1 MPASQHND
9 LIDVSA
15 MMGLY
20 PALAARY
27 GADFGFLA
35 AVIQRS
41 LSSVFDLAVLERAEL
56 TLTQALGSQE
66 GSHQE
71 PGSYLEFFYLCAEL
85 ILSASKT
92 DIDQAGLALSLA
104 FSSNEDLAVRCFANR
119 KVIVPDAQADVR
131 GEQIALL
138 EQIAV
143 QGKPSL
149 NPVIPLSLLDMWRV
163 MTGLRLEAT
172 KRQASAHQAATSSA
186 VATPPLPVL
195 YVLQLHQLHLWKQSP
210 AAVDFQGCLIINFHP
225 TNATPKWGIVDFRQA
240 ATSVYCPLLLSEY
253 EGQQLRVQLLLE
265 ELTQD
270 PACGTVSDVASSG
283 YAVTMWLSTQLL
295 GTSSTRLQKYS
306 MLSDFLFS
314 LERVLFLSIPD
325 RGFISSREFVALS
338 GSDQAFVPAH
348 NNRSNFM
355 IGSQRFCEEHIRSII
370 QPFFPSSNK
379 NILPTFTVSSRHG
392 ITIDPDEKSIKIDIQ
407 RMEPEKIPDQ
417 SERTQ
422 LCQDLV
428 SIFGLT
434 TRYKKITI
442 EVAQPDISELS
453 QEQQRMIYWFV
464 EKNAVTTDISIQFK
478 DLEYWYQVLTS
489 TSTGGPRGYV
499 NTESHKQFIPQK
511 YVVNAFREAKDGERT
526 LNFFHSE
533 DRLGYKLGY
542 NFYSEAHSNRDHRSS
557 VYRERS
563 DYYVIHP
570 KDLPPMYRNITL
582 HDMWA
587 FERVKLPILQLT
599 AERGHT
605 HYDSPLMLL
614 MVALRTVLA
623 RNRWLAVCGYVPQEG
638 ADHWQAAIKYW
649 LQYLHEST
657 AESLLEDNEKNRT
670 FKQCIADMGE
680 EGLQKLFQFLMAEP
694 QYVAHLFGQSKPPFY
709 IAVGG
714 NDAYRYRRLR
724 EGRKFQ
730 YLQTL
735 KQLIEQVNFSYFSEF
750 VVNYHLPGNEDFKE
764 LFELMSKRGAFFRI
778 VIDAIA
784 NASCVVPQFSGSEL
798 NAMVEMPTLS
808 NQLPLAS
815 DDALMSRNNYVSLQN
830 DQLQRYWQHG
840 QGRLL
845 SSIEMESQASY
856 SSSSKVPSCSSST
869 TTVNDTHAD
878 VSSSMA
884 LSTTFKPSETR
895 YWPLNRETDGRPALE
910 VSQQLTVTFEQQRQ
924 QEVGVSVSHQQDA
937 IVTGPVLEPA
947 LGELVSYEN
956 VTQLLQEAYEKLENK
971 TKFDEIYQALAKGEE
986 TPLQAFFRI
995 CISANPRVA
1004 SPDIISRM
1012 TLSAAEELLKNATHL
1027 VSGLVPRHL
1036 PKGFYIQAS
1045 ETGQAILGYK
1055 AERMYEV
1062 AKTPLTLELERV
1074 IPIVKPWTGDYRLWL
1089 LVDPVLATIELTPW
1103 TGDFEQLLS
1112 EEEKKIISHRQQ
1124 QLDAEKKELWPAHA
1138 KGYKKSWHNERYLA
1152 DYLYRP
1158 EMRYMEQLS
1167 GYSSLRI
1174 IKMHYFSMFQPP
1186 QDDAERERQIID
1198 FYDSL
1203 PEKLKQDYGLWEKR
1217 DRKRR
1222 SYWDQDKFETI
1233 RRFWPVISQWLS
1245 WRKRQVVNGDWP
1257 ADVFDPHSFAAFL
1270 VILSETL
1277 SNGLPSTES
1286 ADKIICELIQE
1297 SDNSVIGQ
1305 WLKKSGFAADPE
1317 SFRRLGQIYHQ
1328 HGRGKLREF
1337 LEERRNGTLALPLM
1351 QRFAMLQP
1359 EQNQDALIQAFFESP
1374 LFTEMSFSQ
1383 EEREKYSTIIRKN
1396 WCVFS
1401 QYLVS
1406 LATKNLQEDMIDFLS
1421 RLEQTKTPTLRQV
1434 LEDLLAD
1441 QAPAPVL
1448 INWLENEGLL
1458 HQQMLIALGQVYH
1471 SKYHAAGIVT
1481 LLQAFKKVADELGRD
1496 FFQGLYEHIFSKN
1509 DAYADYLMTHEFFDM
1524 VIEWCRQLK
1533 DTQDV
1538 GKRAAWQSLYIKHFT
1553 AVSWDS
1559 IESLWNGFKFFIS
1572 QLELMGIEDHYDYFA
1587 NIDAQNMLI
1596 LMDRI
1601 LIILSGLPNK
1611 QKRLDV
1617 LAHLAELDLSQ
1628 GGLVSAVQHGFVQ
1641 VLDPSLA
1648 LHDFYDDLPYS
1659 PDLENMYN
1667 ESDKRWTTDLKFVQ
1681 RQIKRAF
1688 ASQMRFNQHYTDLAE
1703 WVDSVED
1710 LQALKDSSFLMLHT
1724 DCRDLNDFRHKASA
1738 IIAVYPGISAFLYKA
1753 IYQDH
1758 EDLSTLQLDTLYY
1771 FKDQLS
1777 NNLTCTLLKALNILY
1792 QVSRRAPEVAADIY
1806 SQWHDFFD
1814 RLNSEAMTV
1823 YPAYIRRQ
1831 AAHLCVLFNVSD
1843 LEKFRILCQHIDSL
1857 PVSMQ
1862 GAFANYLTQ
1871 FFSIDLSV
1879 VPPGAQ
1885 CLIDVL
1891 GSEENWNRLLACF
1904 LPVPAGLSFAEF
1916 IKHLSEEQGIVFSR
1930 SGQFRVL
1937 NDPQDKPIVLDIFKS
1952 HQERLWR
1959 FLCAHV
1965 AVPVSGSAQE
1975 TLEPLIQWLK
1985 ALQEKP
1991 TYFQELESLLSC
2003 LEKTPANYYWS
2014 VEYLLGLL
2022 RKIEPA
2028 VQTDPFPIG
2037 LLEAML
2043 EREPTAAKPLGNVE
2057 GQCPNY
2063 LMNALDRVLP
2073 DKRIPAPQKAMYFQI
2088 ASKLFAWGRADEIIN
2103 ILNQIATRLNEPAW
2117 SQTREATLTLL
2128 ANTTAASFDET
2139 LARYQW
2145 LLAQV
2150 QQMPESH
2157 RDKTCAL
2164 WLQAINDN
2172 EQEVW
2177 ELLQRIQAAPENT
2190 NKAKILY
2197 IIAWSSLSIGLKTP
2211 QAHKHERMKKMPK
2224 LFAMLGH
2231 LSHEEL
2237 DALVACYP
2245 KRPAP
2250 TATDL
2255 LRMDKD
2261 QSINSWQAKIG
2272 HFLKKPYHQPRA
2284 DHGALTAIRQAE
2296 FERMLQEI
2304 AISQGTERKSL
2315 PANIVLRFS
2324 LMFAQ
2329 LKNLEQG
2336 APLTLQNGKAI
2347 AIADMTETEIQETF
2361 KELSATLETEPNN
2374 DYLKVKI
2381 WALLFEAIWR
2391 TTGKYPH
2398 MAQQIALLVA
2408 DIAFLTENKFLQL
2421 ATGQGKT
2428 HLLALRAARHTGQ
2441 GPHKI
2446 YDIHAAKRSL
2456 PQQDFAEYK
2465 HFFDFVGIKASLIH
2479 PKSSRATYTES
2490 QVHYGSAEDYSL
2502 FFDEQSNLMQP
2513 IPMNI
2518 PERVAGCDEAD
2529 FILKDKNEIPSNY
2542 ATSLRNVSPKEM
2554 GWFYEVINQ
2563 FYREH
2568 LAEKG
2573 GAGDIT
2579 TEDLEQFNVA
2589 LIHAANNRSEKL
2601 RLVENLSTVEQVV
2614 WLQSAYLAHQLIPGV
2629 DFTVIEE
2636 TFTMGEETRKVRE
2649 IVPLSSDA
2657 QRMNGSTFSLGVHQL
2672 LAVRLNET
2680 TEFKNHHVH
2689 PETGIMSSQVVKKNL
2704 AERYQAIECFSATI
2718 SLEQRKRWDEY
2729 FQGLQVLQVPTN
2741 QPTLRHGDTLF
2752 YSNADERFAATVAH
2766 IRQCLSDKKSIL
2778 FGCST
2783 DKDVNALKEALEKRL
2798 TPEEMTHIIFYTNE
2812 DPRTASQ
2819 VLKDKHRQEHWKAG
2833 RRQKSVTLAA
2843 AGFGRGD
2850 NVNVYVT
2857 LLFDVKDINDFE
2869 QKIGRVARNGEKGEY
2884 HQLLLKEDIDQEY
2897 AILVA
2902 RGVANT
2908 QHLAGQD
2915 EQQSYRNKYAE
2926 LLKFREISSYE
2937 ASFEKEQYNE
2947 AWAEFTG
2954 WAMQYKATH
2963 PSEKRAFEIAFAR
2976 ENDQLR
2982 KFWTDSSSLGAGASI
2997 ERINQL
3003 KQKMIEAKGRLA
3015 KDNVILFKPKPKVPK
3030 PISETSARKGGAFK
3044 EGVVKKVSMKLATL
3058 PATKPLTDERLET
3071 IENRINYIAE
3081 NSQKSSLLT
3090 EEMVG
3095 YHSLEDFEVGLKS
3108 IERRAQPTFWGNTYV
3123 FESLKAT
3130 KPSTSVKSKS
3140 LKALV
3145 ERFPDIN
3152 LWKPELLTQLMNITD
3167 AHLFYAERIA
3177 LLATWEMWHKDVSL
3191 SENQTLSWLSDFC
3204 KVMMTCQTEADLV
3217 CFQQLVAHMTQA
3229 WRDPHYEA
3237 LLVLWRGL
3245 ALHAEQFNELT
3256 TLLETC
3262 WEQDETSWFKWL
3274 SISLQL
3280 PPDLLRAQQ
3289 EPLSALIKG
3298 LSSSTKFKKEIK
3310 LKFFS
3315 LLVAQIQEGRLNLTS
3330 QHVEQVLALVNR
3342 YDLNTLMK
3350 LMQLIEDREFAVGTL
3365 LFSDIA
3371 VYLLRMEGLTDK
3383 DGTVL
3388 LEGQAA
3394 DNGVF
3399 VRNFLHQ
3406 FEQARQHAGRDEIV
3420 SQAFNTQIQASFSP
3434 ATRKEKSAGIQKTA
3448 NRVIWMDLL
3457 NRGILLSD
3465 VGHELSFA
3473 CLTSDENQRLL
3484 NERWIAY
3491 CNFSKRALALR
3502 PHKMTYD
3509 DRRDLVPKQQAFLL
3523 RFSDELSLLGERRL
3537 SPSHILETSNDM
3549 RGLSTKLRKLMKHYN
3564 AAWFKSE
3571 ARERCLTTLRTQVE
3585 AIFSAPPIAAENA
3598 SQPSRYERFLDVLS
3612 EQKQQALT
3620 QDFDVARRDMGIN
3633 RNGSS
3638 RYINTLNQMQ
3648 DAVLRAWAQD
3658 PAAVHR
3664 FGAYVKR
3671 SEKELVML
3679 TKKMEEMLISQ
3690 LMHNRLPP
3698 RLTVDQTLWMFT
3710 AGHRN
3715 EEARPPSSSPWYPL
3729 YQSLHNLSQ
3738 EQTSISP
3745 EELTTCITEL
3755 TTKLP
3760 LLSGHAK
3767 LLAQEFLDNAH
3778 LLQDFYQS
3786 SASVKRDFLIKQT
3799 AMTATN
3805 DEPASPPP
3813 SPGL

>member
-1 MPASQHND
+1 MAASQHND

-15 MMGLY
+15 MLGAY
-20 PALAARY
+20 PALAERY
-27 GADFGFLA
+27 GADFSFLA
-35 AVIQRS
+35 TVIQQS
-41 LSSVFDLAVLERAEL
+41 FSSIFDLQILERIQA
-56 TLTQALGSQE
+56 TQPKTKPIRRRARTEQQTAS
-66 GSHQE
+66 
-71 PGSYLEFFYLCAEL
+71 SYLHFFHLCAE
-85 ILSASKT
+85 IIVSASNAGV
-92 DIDQAGLALSLA
+92 DYAGLALSLA
-104 FSSNEDLAVRCFANR
+104 FSDETHPVSHYAQHSI
-119 KVIVPDAQADVR
+119 IVLDTDA
-131 GEQIALL
+131 EQVALL
-138 EQIAV
+138 EQIAI
-143 QGKPSL
+143 QQKPSL
-149 NPVIPLSLLDMWRV
+149 NPVIPLDLLDMWRV
-163 MTGLRLEAT
+163 IVGLRVEA
-172 KRQASAHQAATSSA
+172 ASGPHSSNHAATSSA
-186 VATPPLPVL
+186 AVTAPPLPAL
-195 YVLQLHQLHLWKQSP
+195 HVLQLHQLHIWKQSP
-210 AAVDFQGCLIINFHP
+210 ASTDFQGCLIINFHP
-225 TNATPKWGIVDFRQA
+225 VGTTPKWGIIDFRQA
-240 ATSVYCPLLLSEY
+240 VPVVYCSLLLSEY
-253 EGQQLRVQLLLE
+253 EEQQVKTQLLLDHFS
-265 ELTQD
+265 LD
-270 PACGTVSDVASSG
+270 PACGTDSDVAASG
-283 YAVTMWLSTQLL
+283 YATTMWLSTQLSE
-295 GTSSTRLQKYS
+295 TPSTILQKKS
-306 MLSDFLFS
+306 MLSDFVFS
-314 LERVLFLSIPD
+314 LERVLLLSLPDLPLTSGQSFVLENERTSIPH
-325 RGFISSREFVALS
+325 
-338 GSDQAFVPAH
+338 H
-348 NNRSNFM
+348 NNLGNF
-355 IGSQRFCEEHIRSII
+355 IYGQKEFGYDHTRSII
-370 QPFFPSSNK
+370 RQFFPSSSRAH
-379 NILPTFTVSSRHG
+379 IAALSTF
-392 ITIDPDEKSIKIDIQ
+392 TIDPRHRITVASHEKSIHIDMQ
-407 RMEPEKIPDQ
+407 RATPTQLPDQ

-434 TRYKKITI
+434 THYKKITI
-442 EVAQPDISELS
+442 EVAQPDISELT
-453 QEQQRMIYWFV
+453 QEQLRMIYWFV
-464 EKNAVTTDISIQFK
+464 EKNAVTTEISIQFK
-478 DLEYWYQVLTS
+478 DLEHWYQVSTS
-489 TSTGGPRGYV
+489 RSTGGPQGYA
-499 NTESHKQFIPQK
+499 TTMSHKQFDCRN
-511 YVVNAFREAKDGERT
+511 YVVYLCGARRESDYFSLSGDNARRT
-526 LNFFHSE
+526 LMVSGTG
-533 DRLGYKLGY
+533 DKLWYGIY
-542 NFYSEAHSNRDHRSS
+542 DEGKFPN
-557 VYRERS
+557 YRNPKLS
-563 DYYVIHP
+563 YVICP
-570 KDLPPMYRNITL
+570 EELPNTNISEIKTEDAL
-582 HDMWA
+582 EKA
-587 FERVKLPILQLT
+587 KLQILQLT

-605 HYDSPLMLL
+605 HRDSPLTP
-614 MVALRTVLA
+614 LRVRLRSVLG
-623 RNRWLAVCGYVPQEG
+623 RNRLLEVYGYLPQEG
-638 ADHWQAAIKYW
+638 ADHWRAAIKYW
-649 LQYLHEST
+649 LQYLYENT
-657 AESLLEDNEKNRT
+657 AESLLEDHEKNRT
-670 FKQCIADMGE
+670 IKQCITDMGM
-680 EGLQKLFQFLMAEP
+680 EGLQKLFQFLVEEP
-694 QYVAHLFGQSKPPFY
+694 QYAAHLFGQSKPPFY
-709 IAVGG
+709 IAIGG
-714 NDAYRYRRLR
+714 DEAYRVGAQADGNFL
-724 EGRKFQ
+724 

-735 KQLIEQVNFSYFSEF
+735 KGLIEQVNLSYFSEF
-750 VVNYHLPGNEDFKE
+750 VVRYHLAGDKSFKGLYE
-764 LFELMSKRGAFFRI
+764 LISERGAFSRI
-778 VIDAIA
+778 VVDATPA
-784 NASCVVPQFSGSEL
+784 NAPRAVSLLSQSEFKAMIEVPALSE
-798 NAMVEMPTLS
+798 S
-808 NQLPLAS
+808 QLPLV
-815 DDALMSRNNYVSLQN
+815 DRRALWSRDSYVSFQN
-830 DQLQRYWQHG
+830 DQLQRYWQYG
-840 QGRLL
+840 QGQLL
-845 SSIEMESQASY
+845 SSIAIESQTPF
-856 SSSSKVPSCSSST
+856 SSSSSVPSCSSS
-869 TTVNDTHAD
+869 VMLHEAYPD
-878 VSSSMA
+878 SSSSIESSNILESSA
-884 LSTTFKPSETR
+884 PRS
-895 YWPLNRETDGRPALE
+895 WPLNRESDGRPALE

-924 QEVGVSVSHQQDA
+924 QEVGVSVLHQQDA
-937 IVTGPVLEPA
+937 IVTGSVLEPA

-971 TKFDEIYQALAKGEE
+971 TKFDKIYQALANGEE

-1045 ETGQAILGYK
+1045 ETGQSILGYK

-1062 AKTPLTLELERV
+1062 AKTPLTLELEKV
-1074 IPIVKPWTGDYRLWL
+1074 IPTVKPWTGDYRLWL
-1089 LVDPVLATIELTPW
+1089 LFDPALAAIELTPW

-1112 EEEKKIISHRQQ
+1112 EKDKKNISRQQ
-1124 QLDAEKKELWPAHA
+1124 QSLAQKKDELWPDRA
-1138 KGYKKSWHNERYLA
+1138 KCYKKLWHTDRYLA
-1152 DYLYRP
+1152 DYTFAP
-1158 EMRYMEQLS
+1158 EMSYMEHLAGHS
-1167 GYSSLRI
+1167 HTRI
-1174 IKMHYFSMFQPP
+1174 RKMHYFSLFQPP
-1186 QDDAERERQIID
+1186 QDDVEREQQIID
-1198 FYDSL
+1198 FYNSL
-1203 PEKLKQDYGLWEKR
+1203 PETLKKDYDLWEKR
-1217 DRKRR
+1217 DRKRKGDR
-1222 SYWDQDKFETI
+1222 NQDKFETM
-1233 RRFWPVISQWLS
+1233 REYWPVISQWLS
-1245 WRKRQVVNGDWP
+1245 WRKKQVINGDWP
-1257 ADVFDPHSFAAFL
+1257 KDVFDPHSFAAFL

-1277 SNGLPSTES
+1277 CSGLPSPRPE
-1286 ADKIICELIQE
+1286 DIICELIQVDKE
-1297 SDNSVIGQ
+1297 SDIYE
-1305 WLKKSGFAADPE
+1305 WLQKSGLAADPE
-1317 SFRRLGQIYHQ
+1317 SFKRLGQIYHR
-1328 HGRGKLREF
+1328 HGPDKLREF

-1359 EQNQDALIQAFFESP
+1359 EQNQDVLIQAFLESP

-1383 EEREKYSTIIRKN
+1383 EEREKYSTIIREN

-1406 LATKNLQEDMIDFLS
+1406 LATKNLQEDMIGFLS
-1421 RLEQTKTPTLRQV
+1421 LLEQTKTLTVRQV

-1441 QAPAPVL
+1441 QTSAPVL
-1448 INWLENEGLL
+1448 INWLESEGLL
-1458 HQQMLIALGQVYH
+1458 HQKMLIALGQVYH
-1471 SKYHAAGIVT
+1471 SKYHAAGIIT
-1481 LLQAFKKVADELGRD
+1481 LLQAFKKIADELGQD
-1496 FFQGLYEHIFSKN
+1496 FFRSLYEHIFSKN

-1524 VIEWCRQLK
+1524 VVEWCRQLK
-1533 DTQDV
+1533 DMQDV
-1538 GKRAAWQSLYIKHFT
+1538 GKRAAWQSLYIKHFI
-1553 AVSWDS
+1553 AVGWDS
-1559 IESLWNGFKFFIS
+1559 TESLWNGFKFFFS

-1587 NIDAQNMLI
+1587 NIDAQNMLV

-1648 LHDFYDDLPYS
+1648 LHDFDGDLPYS

-1667 ESDKRWTTDLKFVQ
+1667 ESDERWTTDLKFVQ

-1688 ASQMRFNQHYTDLAE
+1688 ASQIRFNQHYTDLAK

-1710 LQALKDSSFLMLHT
+1710 LQTLKDSSFLMLHT
-1724 DCRDLNDFRHKASA
+1724 DCRDLSNFRNKVSA
-1738 IIAVYPGISAFLYKA
+1738 IIAAYPGISAFLYKA

-1758 EDLSTLQLDTLYY
+1758 QDLSTLQLDTLHY

-1777 NNLTCTLLKALNILY
+1777 NNLTGTLLQALNIVY
-1792 QVSRRAPEVAADIY
+1792 QVSSRTPEAAADIY

-1814 RLNSEAMTV
+1814 SLNSEAVAV
-1823 YPAYIRRQ
+1823 YPAYIRHQ
-1831 AAHLCVLFNVSD
+1831 AARLCVLFNVSD
-1843 LEKFRILCQHIDSL
+1843 LEKFQILCQNMYSL
-1857 PVSMQ
+1857 PRSMQ
-1862 GAFANYLTQ
+1862 GAFANYLSQ

-1879 VPPGAQ
+1879 VSPDAQ
-1885 CLIDVL
+1885 CLMDVL
-1891 GSEENWNRLLACF
+1891 GCEENWNRLLACF
-1904 LPVPAGLSFAEF
+1904 LPASAGLSFAQF

-1930 SGQFRVL
+1930 SGQFKVL
-1937 NDPQDKPIVLDIFKS
+1937 NDPQDKPIALDVFKS
-1952 HQERLWR
+1952 HQERLWK

-2003 LEKTPANYYWS
+2003 LEKTPANHYWS

-2022 RKIEPA
+2022 RKIEPT
-2028 VQTDPFPIG
+2028 VQADPFPIG

-2043 EREPTAAKPLGNVE
+2043 EREPTAAKPLGQVE

-2063 LMNALDRVLP
+2063 LMEALDRVLP
-2073 DKRIPAPQKAMYFQI
+2073 DKRITAPQKAMYFQL
-2088 ASKLFAWGRADEIIN
+2088 ASKLFAWGRADDIIN
-2103 ILNQIATRLNEPAW
+2103 TLNQIATRLNEPAW

-2139 LARYQW
+2139 LVRCQW

-2150 QQMPESH
+2150 KH
-2157 RDKTCAL
+2157 IKVHGDRTGAL
-2164 WLQAINDN
+2164 WLQAINDG
-2172 EQEVW
+2172 EEDAL
-2177 ELLQRIQAAPENT
+2177 ELLQRIQAAPASD
-2190 NKAKILY
+2190 KKIVILY

-2211 QAHKHERMKKMPK
+2211 QAHKYERMKKMPK
-2224 LFAMLGH
+2224 LFAMLDR
-2231 LSHEEL
+2231 LSL
-2237 DALVACYP
+2237 KQLMTLAACYP

-2255 LRMDKD
+2255 LHMDKD
-2261 QSINSWQAKIG
+2261 QSIPLWKDKVH

-2284 DHGALTAIRQAE
+2284 DHGALSAIRQVE

-2304 AISQGTERKSL
+2304 AISQGAERKSL
-2315 PANIVLRFS
+2315 PANIVLRLS
-2324 LMFAQ
+2324 LMFVQ

-2336 APLTLQNGKAI
+2336 ASLTLPNGTAI
-2347 AIADMTETEIQETF
+2347 AISDMTEEQIRDAF
-2361 KELSATLETEPNN
+2361 KQLSQTLETDPEN

-2398 MAQQIALLVA
+2398 MAQQVALLAA

-2421 ATGQGKT
+2421 ATSQGKT
-2428 HLLALRAARHTGQ
+2428 HLIALRAARHTGQ
-2441 GPHKI
+2441 GSHKI

-2465 HFFDFVGIKASLIH
+2465 HFFDFIGIKASLIH
-2479 PKSSRATYTES
+2479 PKSPRATYTES

-2502 FFDEQSNLMQP
+2502 FFDEQSNLMRP

-2518 PERVAGCDEAD
+2518 PDRVAGCDEAD

-2554 GWFYEVINQ
+2554 VWFYEVVNQ

-2568 LAEKG
+2568 LAAKG
-2573 GAGDIT
+2573 DAGDIT
-2579 TEDLEQFNVA
+2579 AEDLEQFNIA
-2589 LIHAANNRSEKL
+2589 LIQATNNRSEKL
-2601 RLVENLSTVEQVV
+2601 RLIESLNTVERVV
-2614 WLQSAYLAHQLIPGV
+2614 WLQSAYLAHRLVQGV

-2636 TFTMGEETRKVRE
+2636 TFTLGEETRKVRE
-2649 IVPLSSDA
+2649 IVPLSTDA
-2657 QRMNGSTFSLGVHQL
+2657 QRMDGSTFSLGVHQL

-2689 PETGIMSSQVVKKNL
+2689 PETAIMSSQVVKKNL
-2704 AERYQAIECFSATI
+2704 AERYEAIECFSATI
-2718 SLEQRKRWDEY
+2718 SPEQQKLWDGY

-2766 IRQCLSDKKSIL
+2766 IRQCISDKKSIL

-2798 TPEEMTHIIFYTNE
+2798 TPKEMTHIIFYTNE

-2819 VLKDKHRQEHWKAG
+2819 VLRDKHQQENWKAG
-2833 RRQKSVTLAA
+2833 RRQTSVTLAA

-2850 NVNVYVT
+2850 NVHVYVT

-2926 LLKFREISSYE
+2926 ILKFREIDSYE

-2963 PSEKRAFEIAFAR
+2963 PSEKRTFEIAFAR

-2982 KFWTDSSSLGAGASI
+2982 KFWTESSSLGAGTSI
-2997 ERINQL
+2997 ERITQL
-3003 KQKMIEAKGRLA
+3003 KQRMIEAKDRLA
-3015 KDNVILFKPKPKVPK
+3015 KDNVVLFKPKSKVSRSTP
-3030 PISETSARKGGAFK
+3030 ETAAKKNNAAK
-3044 EGVVKKVSMKLATL
+3044 DDVIKKVSMKLATL
-3058 PATKPLTDERLET
+3058 SAQRPLTEQRLYA
-3071 IENRINYIAE
+3071 IESQIEAIAE
-3081 NSQKSSLLT
+3081 NPQKSSLLL
-3090 EEMVG
+3090 EEMG
-3095 YHSLEDFEVGLKS
+3095 RYDSLEALEKGLKS
-3108 IERRAQPTFWGNTYV
+3108 IKSRAQPTFWGNTYV
-3123 FESLKAT
+3123 FESVKAT
-3130 KPSTSVKSKS
+3130 KISKGVKSDY

-3145 ERFPDIN
+3145 ERLPDISI
-3152 LWKPELLTQLMNITD
+3152 WKPELLTQLINIAD
-3167 AHLFYAERIA
+3167 SHLFYAERMA
-3177 LLATWEMWHKDVSL
+3177 LLATWEVWLKEVSL
-3191 SENQTLSWLSDFC
+3191 NERHTLSWLSDFC
-3204 KVMMTCQTEADLV
+3204 KVMMTSKTEADLA
-3217 CFQQLVAHMTQA
+3217 CFQQLVAHITQA
-3229 WRDPHYEA
+3229 WREPHYEA
-3237 LLVLWRGL
+3237 LLVLWHRL
-3245 ALHAEQFNELT
+3245 ALHAEQFSELM

-3274 SISLQL
+3274 STSLQL
-3280 PPDLLRAQQ
+3280 SPDLLREQQ

-3298 LSSSTKFKKEIK
+3298 LTSSTKFRKEIK
-3310 LKFFS
+3310 LEFFS

-3330 QHVEQVLALVNR
+3330 QHVDQVLTLVER

-3350 LMQLIEDREFAVGTL
+3350 LMQLINDREFAVGTL

-3371 VYLLRMEGLTDK
+3371 AYLLRMEGLTDK

-3399 VRNFLHQ
+3399 VRNFLRQ
-3406 FEQARQHAGRDEIV
+3406 FEQARQDAGRDEIV
-3420 SQAFNTQIQASFSP
+3420 SQAFNTQIQTSFSP
-3434 ATRKEKSAGIQKTA
+3434 ATRKDKPAGIQKTA
-3448 NRVIWMDLL
+3448 NRVIWMDVL

-3465 VGHELSFA
+3465 VGHELSFSG
-3473 CLTSDENQRLL
+3473 LTSDENQRLL

-3491 CNFSKRALALR
+3491 CDLSKRALALR

-3509 DRRDLVPKQQAFLL
+3509 APRDLVPRQQAFLL

-3537 SPSHILETSNDM
+3537 SPDHILETRNDM
-3549 RGLSTKLRKLMKHYN
+3549 RGLSTKLRKLMKHYD

-3598 SQPSRYERFLDVLS
+3598 SQLSRYERLLDVLS
-3612 EQKQQALT
+3612 EQKQQALA
-3620 QDFDVARRDMGIN
+3620 QDFAVARRDMGIN
-3633 RNGSS
+3633 RNGRS

-3671 SEKELVML
+3671 SEKDLVVL
-3679 TKKMEEMLISQ
+3679 TKKMEEMLVSQ

-3698 RLTVDQTLWMFT
+3698 RLTVDQSLRMLT
-3710 AGHRN
+3710 AGYHN
-3715 EEARPPSSSPWYPL
+3715 QEPSPPTSSPWHPL

-3760 LLSGHAK
+3760 LLSGHSK
-3767 LLAQEFLDNAH
+3767 LLAEE
-3778 LLQDFYQS
+3778 LLASASALQGFYQPS
-3786 SASVKRDFLIKQT
+3786 PVSRDFLIKPT
-3799 AMTATN
+3799 ITATTN
-3805 DEPASPPP
+3805 NTAADNPPPP
-3813 SPGL
+3813 SPTP